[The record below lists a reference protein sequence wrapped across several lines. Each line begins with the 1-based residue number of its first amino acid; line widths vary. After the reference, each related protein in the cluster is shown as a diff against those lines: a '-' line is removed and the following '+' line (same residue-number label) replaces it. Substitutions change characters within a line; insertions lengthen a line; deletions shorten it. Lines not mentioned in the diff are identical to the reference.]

1 MMTVALAAL
10 PLGWLI
16 CRFGPF
22 FPVEK
27 AIAAYAFDRL
37 YSHGWEVLGAMNLE
51 IERESPVPIY
61 LQIKSQVK
69 GQILSGELLDGSPM
83 PSERMLAEQLAI
95 HRNTVTRAYGEL
107 KAEGLLRS
115 SQGKGYQ
122 VSIRSHKNTIAAL
135 RPVNW
140 GALTQNS
147 YADTESSFVLQ
158 FAKSFDDG
166 II

>member
-1 MMTVALAAL
+1 MRRAS
-10 PLGWLI
+10 WLYI
-16 CRFGPF
+16 FGGLNP
-22 FPVEK
+22 
-27 AIAAYAFDRL
+27 
-37 YSHGWEVLGAMNLE
+37 HGWEVSGAMNLE
-51 IERESPVPIY
+51 IEREPPVPIY

-83 PSERMLAEQLAI
+83 PSERMLAEQLGI

-107 KAEGLLRS
+107 KAGGFLRS
-115 SQGKGYQ
+115 SQGKGYRAS
-122 VSIRSHKNTIAAL
+122 VRSHKNTIAAL

-158 FAKSFDDG
+158 FAKASTTASSRLPG
-166 II
+166 GSPRASPTRLKRRRG